1 MRRTVARVP
10 DLHGTV
16 ATGYEEVRDEFARNF
31 QERGELGAACAIY
44 HNGVLVVDLWGGC
57 RNLECQLPWEEDTLI
72 CVFSTSKGLAAMT
85 LAVAHSRGLLDLD
98 RSVAAYWPEFAQ
110 NGKEHITVRQLLSH
124 QAGLVA
130 IDAPLDVQTIADP
143 DSLGAAIAQQKPAWA
158 PGLKQ
163 GYHAISLGWY
173 QSELL
178 RRVDPKHRRLSQF
191 FQEEI
196 ARPLAL
202 EFYFGV
208 PEKVSASRLAAAEDN
223 HPFQALLHSYK
234 LPPRFVT
241 ALLNPWSLASRSVR
255 NPRFARPADIWRGKF
270 RSVEIPSANGVGQ
283 VRSIAKA
290 YSVFAT
296 GGHELGLCPETLET
310 LAEPT
315 ASPLQDPRD
324 QVLGVEVAYSCGF
337 MKPFPGF
344 RFGSSDRAFGTPGMG
359 GSFGFADPDQQVG
372 FAYAPNRCDYYLWND
387 PREKAL
393 RDAFY
398 YCAERLS
405 CRATGAVLVG

>member
-1 MRRTVARVP
+1 
-10 DLHGTV
+10 
-16 ATGYEEVRDEFARNF
+16 
-31 QERGELGAACAIY
+31 
-44 HNGVLVVDLWGGC
+44 
-57 RNLECQLPWEEDTLI
+57 
-72 CVFSTSKGLAAMT
+72 MT
-85 LAVAHSRGLLDLD
+85 LAVAHSRGLFDWD
-98 RSVAAYWPEFAQ
+98 SPVAAYWPEFAQ
-110 NGKEHITVRQLLSH
+110 NGKEHITVQQLLSH

-143 DSLGAAIAQQKPAWA
+143 DTLGAAIAQQKPAWD

-178 RRVDPKHRRLSQF
+178 RRVDPQHRRLSQF

-196 ARPLAL
+196 VRPLAL

-208 PEKVSASRLAAAEDN
+208 PETVSASRVAATEGN
-223 HPFQALLHSYK
+223 HPFQALLHFYK

-255 NPRFARPADIWRGKF
+255 NPRFARPSDLWRGRF

-296 GGHELGLCPETLET
+296 GGCELGLQPETLEA
-310 LAEPT
+310 LAKPPS
-315 ASPLQDPRD
+315 SPLQGPRD
-324 QVLGVEVAYSCGF
+324 QVLGVDVSYSCGY

-344 RFGSSDRAFGTPGMG
+344 RFGSSDRAFGAPGMG

-372 FAYAPNRCDYYLWND
+372 FAYAPTRSDYYLWND

-398 YCAERLS
+398 GCLKRLPRKS
-405 CRATGAVLVG
+405 TGKAAGLLRSNATC